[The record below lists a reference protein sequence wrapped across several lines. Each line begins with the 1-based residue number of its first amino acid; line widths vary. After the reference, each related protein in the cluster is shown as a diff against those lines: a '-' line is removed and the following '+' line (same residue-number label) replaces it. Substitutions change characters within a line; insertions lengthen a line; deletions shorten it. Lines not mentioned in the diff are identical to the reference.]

1 MKTFRYK
8 FSILLWFILG
18 VVFIATLGGA
28 VFTFIDL
35 FSFNGRTINL
45 IGNIAMLLLDIL
57 CLIIVCFDMVV
68 SRYEIDENKGLFLRL
83 GIFRFNL
90 EAEKIEQVIHLVLD
104 KKLVVKYDNNKF
116 TRIVI
121 NADSFDKF
129 WENLRPLNPKTC
141 FVADNDS
148 ENV

>member
-8 FSILLWFILG
+8 LSIFLWLILG
-18 VVFIATLGGA
+18 VVSIILLVGS

-35 FSFNGRTINL
+35 FSFNGRAINL

-57 CLIIVCFDMVV
+57 CLTIVLSDMLI
-68 SRYEIDENKGLFLRL
+68 SRYEVDEKKGLFLRL

-104 KKLVVKYDNNKF
+104 KKLVVKYDNDKF

-121 NADSFDKF
+121 SEENFDKF
-129 WENLRPLNPKTC
+129 WEDLRPLNQKMR
-141 FVADNDS
+141 FIADN
-148 ENV
+148 EGEKV

>member
-8 FSILLWFILG
+8 FSILLWLILG

-45 IGNIAMLLLDIL
+45 IGNIAMLLLDVL
-57 CLIIVCFDMVV
+57 CLIIVCFDMVI

-83 GIFRFNL
+83 GIFRFDL
-90 EAEKIEQVIHLVLD
+90 EADKIEQVIHLVLD
-104 KKLVVKYDNNKF
+104 KKLVIKYDNNKF

-121 NADSFDKF
+121 NADNFDKF
-129 WENLRPLNPKTC
+129 WESLRPLTPKAC
-141 FVADNDS
+141 FVADNDG